1 MFKDNTKQEYI
12 APEVEIIRLESSQA
26 LLQSS
31 GQGGGGMPGGMP
43 GESF

>member
-31 GQGGGGMPGGMP
+31 GGGGGMPGGIP
-43 GESF
+43 GENF